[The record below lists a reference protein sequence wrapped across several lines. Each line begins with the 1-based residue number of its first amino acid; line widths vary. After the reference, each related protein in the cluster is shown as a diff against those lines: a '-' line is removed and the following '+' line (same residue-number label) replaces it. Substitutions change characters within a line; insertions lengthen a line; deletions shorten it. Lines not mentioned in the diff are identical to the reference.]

1 MTSAVVPFE
10 QQMTLAKAFAA
21 SGLFGLKS
29 PEQALALMA
38 LCEAEGMH
46 PAKAVQRYDIVQGRP
61 GCSSRS
67 HPG

>member
-38 LCEAEGMH
+38 LCEAEGILLWRRL
-46 PAKAVQRYDIVQGRP
+46 K
-61 GCSSRS
+61 S
-67 HPG
+67 